1 LQLDAAP
8 DQGQGERVATTGL
21 QGETP
26 RDRPAAD
33 LPERVDAV
41 VVGAGILGLATAREL
56 QRRRPDWAVLVL
68 EKEAAPALH
77 QTGRNSCV
85 LHAGVYYAPGSL
97 KARLCTEGRR
107 LLLDFCD
114 EQQVPYEITGKLIVA
129 TDDRELVKLEELERR
144 ARANGLAGLRLL
156 SASDLREVEPHVAG
170 TSGLHVPES
179 GLVDFGLVARALEHE
194 LEQGGATVAVA
205 CRVSALEETSSGV
218 RATTDRGTVEARVAV
233 TCAGL
238 HSDRLARASGA
249 GTDGIAIVPFR
260 GSYFALAPEV
270 ADRCRG
276 LIYPVPDPRLPF
288 LGVHVNR
295 RPDGSVWV
303 GPNAVLALA
312 REGYR
317 RTQFDLGD
325 VRDVLA
331 SGPFWRLARKHWRA
345 GATEVSRDLL
355 PRLVARAVRRFLPGV
370 RREHLLPAPAGIRA
384 QALHVDGTLADD
396 FLFAE
401 SARVLHVQN
410 APSPAATSSLAIA
423 GILAE
428 RTLAKLE
435 HA

>member
-1 LQLDAAP
+1 MTNGREEARQHPTAEA
-8 DQGQGERVATTGL
+8 
-21 QGETP
+21 
-26 RDRPAAD
+26 

-56 QRRRPDWAVLVL
+56 NRRRPDWSVVVL

-114 EQQVPYEITGKLIVA
+114 EHGVPYELTGKLIVA
-129 TDDRELVKLEELERR
+129 TDDRELTRLEELERR

-156 SASDLREVEPHVAG
+156 DASELPEVEPHVTGAA
-170 TSGLHVPES
+170 GLHVPGS
-179 GLVDFGLVARALEHE
+179 GLVDFGLVAAALGRE
-194 LEQGGATVAVA
+194 LEQGGCTVALSCEVTK
-205 CRVSALEETSSGV
+205 LEEVSNGL
-218 RATTDRGTVEARVAV
+218 RITTQRGTVESRVAV
-233 TCAGL
+233 TCAGV
-238 HSDRLARASGA
+238 HSDRLARASGTSA
-249 GTDGIAIVPFR
+249 DGIAIIPFR
-260 GSYFALAPEV
+260 GSYFALAPDV

-295 RPDGSVWV
+295 RPDGAVWV

-312 REGYR
+312 REGYSR
-317 RTQFDLGD
+317 RQVDLGD
-325 VRDVLA
+325 VREIVG
-331 SGPFWRLARKHWRA
+331 SGPFWRLARRHWRA
-345 GATEVSRDLL
+345 GATEVTRDLV
-355 PRLVARAVRRFLPGV
+355 PHLVARAVRRFLPGIL
-370 RREHLLPAPAGIRA
+370 REHLLPARAGIRA
-384 QALHVDGTLADD
+384 QALHADGTLADD

-401 SARVLHVQN
+401 TAHVLHVQN

-428 RTLAKLE
+428 RTLAKLDT
-435 HA
+435 A

>member
-1 LQLDAAP
+1 MTSA
-8 DQGQGERVATTGL
+8 
-21 QGETP
+21 
-26 RDRPAAD
+26 RDESRPPAAVEP
-33 LPERVDAV
+33 LPDRVDAV

-56 QRRRPDWAVLVL
+56 KRRRPDWTVLVL

-114 EQQVPYEITGKLIVA
+114 EHDVPYAITGKLIVA
-129 TDDRELVKLEELERR
+129 TGDRELVKLEELERR
-144 ARANGLAGLRLL
+144 ARANGLAGLRMLRR
-156 SASDLREVEPHVAG
+156 SAVSDVEPHVTA
-170 TSGLHVPES
+170 TAGLHVPES
-179 GLVDFGLVARALEHE
+179 GLVDFRLVAAALERE
-194 LEQGGATVAVA
+194 LEHAGCSVALSA
-205 CRVSALEETSSGV
+205 PVSKLEETAGGV
-218 RATTDRGTVEARVAV
+218 TIETTRGRVEARVAV
-233 TCAGL
+233 ACAGL

-249 GTDGIAIVPFR
+249 STDGIAIVPFR

-270 ADRCRG
+270 ASRCG
-276 LIYPVPDPRLPF
+276 SLIYPVPDPRLPF

-312 REGYR
+312 REGYSR
-317 RTQFDLGD
+317 RQVDLGD
-325 VRDVLA
+325 VREIAA
-331 SGPFWRLARKHWRA
+331 SGAFWRLARRHWRA
-345 GATEVSRDLL
+345 GAIEVTRELV
-355 PRLVARAVRRFLPGV
+355 PQLVARAVRRFLPGIS
-370 RREHLLPAPAGIRA
+370 REHLLPAPAGIRA
-384 QALHVDGTLADD
+384 QALHGDGTLADD

-401 SARVLHVQN
+401 TARVLHVQN

-423 GILAE
+423 DILAT

-435 HA
+435 PA